1 MVPMKYSGYLVLS
14 SVLAVGLV
22 TGCGNTSTG
31 SPPAQGETTPQTST
45 TQKNQQNAEQD
56 VIKQMQEIASQT
68 KEPAELIAYLD
79 KTIKNVKSET
89 ADQLFVILDEYYAT
103 HLIGLNE
110 SFSKLLAEN
119 NNAQKLYEIGFP
131 VDVTKMKD
139 EPLKKY
145 MQDKFAGK
153 LALTDNEGDL
163 YWVVDYDALK
173 QYSSYFT
180 GDLKAYMELQ
190 WDEYNKPISRDG
202 RLSITRQELGERIV
216 KVEKYLTTY
225 HNGIK
230 KTDVR
235 NLYQTYLQEYL
246 SNYRYDAIDEKT
258 MKLLPEVKKSY
269 EQFIK
274 AHSDTKTTSIITEYV
289 QIVNK
294 NKDVIYEHGKAD
306 ESIIGDAK
314 PDISK
319 FWGSL
324 PQKVEQLF
332 GA

>member
-1 MVPMKYSGYLVLS
+1 MKNSGYLVLS
-14 SVLAVGLV
+14 SVLAIGLL
-22 TGCGNTSTG
+22 TGCGNSGSTS
-31 SPPAQGETTPQTST
+31 SQPVQGETTPQTNT
-45 TQKNQQNAEQD
+45 PQKNQPTVEQD
-56 VIKQMQEIASQT
+56 VIKQMQDIASQA
-68 KEPAELIAYLD
+68 KEPVELITYLD
-79 KTIKNVKSET
+79 KTIKSVKSET
-89 ADQLFVILDEYYAT
+89 ADRLFVILDDYYAT

-131 VDVTKMKD
+131 VDVTKIQE

-145 MQDKFAGK
+145 VQDKLAGK

-163 YWVVDYDALK
+163 FWMVDYDALQ
-173 QYSSYFT
+173 QYSRYLTDDMKSY
-180 GDLKAYMELQ
+180 LELQ

-202 RLSITRQELGERIV
+202 SLIISRQELGERIV
-216 KVEKYLTTY
+216 KVEKYLTSY
-225 HNGIK
+225 KNGIK

-258 MKLLPEVKKSY
+258 MKLLPEVKKAY

-274 AHSDTKTTSIITEYV
+274 THSDTKTTSIIAEYL
-289 QIVNK
+289 QIINQ
-294 NKDVIYEHGKAD
+294 NKDVIYAHGKAG

-324 PQKVEQLF
+324 PQKVDQTF

>member
-1 MVPMKYSGYLVLS
+1 MKNSGYLVLS
-14 SVLAVGLV
+14 SVLAIGLL
-22 TGCGNTSTG
+22 TGCGNTGLTS
-31 SPPAQGETTPQTST
+31 SQPVQGETAPQKNTP
-45 TQKNQQNAEQD
+45 QKNQPTVEQD
-56 VIKQMQEIASQT
+56 AVKQMQDIASQA
-68 KEPAELIAYLD
+68 KEPAELITYLD
-79 KTIKNVKSET
+79 KAIKSVKSET
-89 ADQLFVILDEYYAT
+89 ADRLFVILDDYYAT

-131 VDVTKMKD
+131 VDVTKIQD

-145 MQDKFAGK
+145 VQDKFAGK

-163 YWVVDYDALK
+163 FWAVDYDALK
-173 QYSSYFT
+173 QYSRYLTDDMKSY
-180 GDLKAYMELQ
+180 LELQ

-202 RLSITRQELGERIV
+202 SLIISRQELGERIV

-225 HNGIK
+225 KNGIK

-258 MKLLPEVKKSY
+258 MKLLPEVKKAY

-274 AHSDTKTTSIITEYV
+274 AHSDTKTTNIIADYLQTIN
-289 QIVNK
+289 Q
-294 NKDVIYEHGKAD
+294 NKDVIYDHGKAG

-324 PQKVEQLF
+324 PQRVEQVF

>member
-1 MVPMKYSGYLVLS
+1 MKNSGYLVLS
-14 SVLAVGLV
+14 SVLAIGLL
-22 TGCGNTSTG
+22 TGCGNTGST
-31 SPPAQGETTPQTST
+31 SSQPVQGETTPQTNT
-45 TQKNQQNAEQD
+45 PKKNQPTVEQD
-56 VIKQMQEIASQT
+56 AIKQMQDIASQA
-68 KEPAELIAYLD
+68 KEPAELITYLD
-79 KTIKNVKSET
+79 KTIKSVKSET
-89 ADQLFVILDEYYAT
+89 ADRLFVILDDYYAT

-110 SFSKLLAEN
+110 SFSKFLAEN

-131 VDVTKMKD
+131 VDVTKIQE

-145 MQDKFAGK
+145 VQDKLAGK

-163 YWVVDYDALK
+163 FWVVDYDALK
-173 QYSSYFT
+173 QYSRYLTDDMKSY
-180 GDLKAYMELQ
+180 LELQ
-190 WDEYNKPISRDG
+190 WDEYNKPVSRDG
-202 RLSITRQELGERIV
+202 SLIISRQKLGERIV
-216 KVEKYLTTY
+216 KVEKYLTSY
-225 HNGIK
+225 KNGIK

-258 MKLLPEVKKSY
+258 MKLLPEVKKAY

-274 AHSDTKTTSIITEYV
+274 THSDTKTTSIIAEYL
-289 QIVNK
+289 QIINQ
-294 NKDVIYEHGKAD
+294 NKDVIYEHGKAG
-306 ESIIGDAK
+306 ESSIGDAK

-324 PQKVEQLF
+324 PQKVEQVF